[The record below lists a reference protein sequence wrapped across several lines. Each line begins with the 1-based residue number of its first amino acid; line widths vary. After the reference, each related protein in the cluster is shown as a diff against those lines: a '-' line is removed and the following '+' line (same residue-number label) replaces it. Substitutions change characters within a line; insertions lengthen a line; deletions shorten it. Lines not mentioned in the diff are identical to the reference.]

1 MPMKPILWILAC
13 GALWARWTLGAEP
26 PARAQAF
33 RTNDV
38 IAVLGGGSAEARS
51 LGAHGE
57 TLLTA
62 AHPGHRLRIL
72 NFAHAGDTVFSQLR
86 DVNYPT
92 PLQQVA
98 QAKATVCILDF
109 GQSEAYGGLDRLDA
123 FGERLEQWVLDSQAI
138 GTRVFLVT
146 PVPVIRE
153 GAPPVEA
160 YARRIREIAHRR
172 NLPVID
178 VFEAARSR
186 NDLSPDGRTLTES
199 AMARVARLAWN
210 PWMHGVV
217 SPQTDDAGRFT
228 DPSWEALRQAHLE
241 RNALWKGY
249 TRPTNW
255 AFLAGDRT
263 EQPSSRD
270 HRDLKIRWFP
280 TEMEQF
286 VPLLQAADRKTDALA
301 QRLNPT
307 ENTR

>member
-1 MPMKPILWILAC
+1 MKPILWILAC
-13 GALWARWTLGAEP
+13 GALWVRWTLGAETSP
-26 PARAQAF
+26 TAQTF

-38 IAVLGGGSAEARS
+38 VALLGGGSAEARAQ
-51 LGAHGE
+51 GAHWE

-86 DVNYPT
+86 DVNYPG

-109 GQSEAYGGLDRLDA
+109 GQGESYAGIERLDA
-123 FGERLEQWVLDSQAI
+123 FGERLEQWVLDCQAL
-138 GTRVFLVT
+138 GTRVLLVT
-146 PVPVIRE
+146 PVPVERPA
-153 GAPPVEA
+153 GPPVEA

-178 VFEAARSR
+178 VFEAARSQKV
-186 NDLSPDGRTLTES
+186 PAVDGRTLTES
-199 AMARVARLAWN
+199 AMARVAAQALR
-210 PWMHGVV
+210 PWMNGVV
-217 SPQTDDAGRFT
+217 SPQTDDSGRFT

-270 HRDLKIRWFP
+270 HRDPKIRWFP
-280 TEMEQF
+280 AEMEQF

-301 QRLNPT
+301 LRLNPT

>member
-13 GALWARWTLGAEP
+13 GALWARWTLGAQP
-26 PARAQAF
+26 PTPAQAF
-33 RTNDV
+33 RTNDIV
-38 IAVLGGGSAEARS
+38 ALLGGGSAETRAH
-51 LGAHGE
+51 GAHWE

-62 AHPGHRLRIL
+62 AHPGHHLRLL

-86 DVNYPT
+86 DVNYPG

-109 GQSEAYGGLDRLDA
+109 GQGEAYAGIERLDA
-123 FGERLEQWVLDSQAI
+123 FGERLEQWVLESQAI

-146 PVPVIRE
+146 PIPVIRE
-153 GAPPVEA
+153 GSPPVEA

-178 VFEAARSR
+178 VFEAARSQKA
-186 NDLSPDGRTLTES
+186 PAVDGRTLTES
-199 AMARVARLAWN
+199 AMARVAALALR
-210 PWMHGVV
+210 PWMHGLV

-228 DPSWEALRQAHLE
+228 DASWEALRQAHLE

-280 TEMEQF
+280 AEMEQF
-286 VPLLQAADRKTDALA
+286 VPLLHAADRKTDALA